1 MPGAAGALV
10 LVLAALGAL
19 ALGGCASGGSSG
31 GSASAQ
37 ALLAATFQSHKP
49 IESGRIDLSL
59 ALTSNASS
67 GAAAHAKLLGVALK
81 GPFQGRGA
89 GKLPEFS
96 LQLQLQA
103 SGHTLQAGATAT
115 ASDLYIELA
124 GSWFV
129 APPGTAQ
136 QLQQSYAATTRASS
150 SAQSRAT
157 FAGLGIEPG
166 EWIADPTIVAGA
178 TGSETTHISG
188 RLDVARFLADAQK
201 ISGARGAL
209 GLGAGAAGSA
219 LPSSGGLA
227 ALAGALRSARVD
239 VYTGTSDHQLR
250 RLLLSAQVAATP
262 QARST
267 LGVSSGAT
275 LTLDLRFAELNR
287 PQTIAAPANPRPISE
302 LVPALQQLGS
312 ALGAA
317 SS

>member
-1 MPGAAGALV
+1 M
-10 LVLAALGAL
+10 LAAVAAARPLALLALGLLAL
-19 ALGGCASGGSSG
+19 ALGGCGSG

-37 ALLAATFQSHKP
+37 ALLGETFQSKQP
-49 IESGRIDLSL
+49 IESGRIHLAL

-67 GAAAHAKLLGVALK
+67 ASAAHSKLLGVSLS
-81 GPFQGRGA
+81 GPFQGQGA
-89 GKLPEFS
+89 GHLPQFS
-96 LQLQLQA
+96 LQLALGA
-103 SGHTLQAGATAT
+103 GAHTLQAGATAT

-136 QLQQSYAATTRASS
+136 QLAQSYAATTRASS

-166 EWIADPTIVAGA
+166 DWIADPEIVASD
-178 TGSETTHISG
+178 TNSETTHISG

-201 ISGARGAL
+201 LSGASGAL
-209 GLGAGAAGSA
+209 GLGAGAAAGSA

-239 VYTGTSDHQLR
+239 IYTGTSDHQLQ
-250 RLLLSAQVAATP
+250 RLELSAQVAATP

-275 LTLDLRFAELNR
+275 LTLDLQFADLNE
-287 PQTIAAPANPRPISE
+287 PQAIHAPANPRPISE
-302 LVPALQQLGS
+302 LVPALQRLGS
-312 ALGAA
+312 ALGATGA
-317 SS
+317 